1 MSGSLFTD
9 NAIRSAKLAL
19 DGLSMKQGVISNNI
33 ANVDTPGYRAQE
45 VDFDNV
51 MKRALN
57 NSSDLALAKTN
68 SNHLGISNGK
78 AIFRVQNTPGGI
90 SRADGNNVDIDT
102 ELMEMS
108 LTGIQYQA
116 VSQELSKK
124 LTLLKTIA
132 SR

>member
-57 NSSDLALAKTN
+57 NSRDLALAKTN